1 MGSQQKANRST
12 EAGATFNE
20 ETSMSYATHVQPAPQ
35 APETPAIGVS
45 ASEFKDALSKAVTPV
60 TILATDG
67 PNGRAGVTCSAV
79 CSVCDTPPTVLVCV
93 NRSSYANSVMKANG
107 VLSVNWLSADQSKLS
122 QLFAGVGALPMPERF
137 LHGHWDTLV
146 SGAPYCKDAL
156 MSLDCRI
163 VSVTEV
169 GTHSIFFASVLATS
183 KADGR
188 DPLAYC
194 QRAYAT
200 TQPTAP

>member
-1 MGSQQKANRST
+1 
-12 EAGATFNE
+12 
-20 ETSMSYATHVQPAPQ
+20 MSYLPPVLPVPQ
-35 APETPAIGVS
+35 LADVSTAGVS
-45 ASEFKDALSKAVTPV
+45 ATEFRDALSHAVTPV

-93 NRSSYANSVMKANG
+93 NRSSYTNSVMKANG

-122 QLFAGVGALPMPERF
+122 QLFAGLGALPMPERF
-137 LHGHWDTLV
+137 QHGEWDTLV
-146 SGAPYCKDAL
+146 SGAPYCKGAL

-169 GTHSIFFASVLATS
+169 GTHTVFLASVLATS